1 MYLRLPWVLGSVGL
15 ARTLLIVALSVSI
28 TLITGLSIS
37 AIATNMKV
45 GGGGAYYMISRTFGL
60 EAGAAIGLPLFF
72 AQALGIAFYIVGFAE
87 AVVGYI
93 PGVSIE
99 VVGIA
104 TLVTLTALASFSA
117 KLALKGQFV
126 ILTVLMASLASV
138 FLGGEPSA
146 PGIGT
151 GEAIAAG
158 SFWVA
163 FAVFFP
169 AVTGIEAGLGMSG
182 DLKDPARS
190 LPRGTLLAIGTG
202 LVIYAAIP
210 IFLSQ
215 VIVDHTELLND
226 SLILTRVARWASL
239 VVLGIL
245 GATLS
250 SALGALLGAP
260 RTLQALAQD
269 RVLPRFLGR
278 GYGPGRDPRLATV
291 VAFLIAGL
299 GIMLGDL
306 NAIAPV
312 LSMFFLTS
320 YGVLN
325 FSAGIEALIAGP
337 AWRPT
342 FRVHW
347 SVSLI
352 GCLACVAAMLMINP
366 GATFIA
372 IFASAVVYLAVQ
384 RRSLNARWSDIRY
397 GLLVLVARAVIQALA
412 RRTPHERSWNPNIL
426 VLAGTPSKRWHLVLM
441 GQALAG
447 ETGLL
452 TIATVVPDEFAEQ
465 TGRLAALREGISK
478 YLEERRVAALVK
490 VHADDSVANGL
501 LALVKSYG
509 FGPLVPNT
517 ILMGKADGAADPK
530 RHAELL
536 SAVQR
541 RRRNIVVVHE
551 AEDIKL
557 LSRAE
562 RIDLWWGGNR
572 ANSGLMLALAFLLK
586 KHPVWEDAQIV
597 VHRVIPV
604 DADTAIATADMNA
617 LLSTA
622 RFAAKVHVLAH
633 AGEPLEA
640 ARIHSQQADLV
651 FLGMRP
657 RKDEESLD
665 DYSRY
670 YTALAHRTEGLPPTA
685 LVTAADEVDL
695 HRLFSGN

>member
-1 MYLRLPWVLGSVGL
+1 MYLRFPWVLGSVGL
-15 ARTLLIVALSVSI
+15 AGTLLIVGLSISI
-28 TLITGLSIS
+28 TLFTGLSIS

-45 GGGGAYYMISRTFGL
+45 GGGGAYYLISRTFGL

-72 AQALGIAFYIVGFAE
+72 AQALGIAFYIAGFAE
-87 AVVGYI
+87 AVVGYV
-93 PGVSIE
+93 PVVSTE
-99 VVGIA
+99 VVGFA
-104 TLVTLTALASFSA
+104 TLFTLTAVAYFSA
-117 KLALKGQFV
+117 NLALKGQYA
-126 ILTVLMASLASV
+126 ILAVLMASLVSI
-138 FLGGEPSA
+138 FLGGEPSTA
-146 PGIGT
+146 GAVT
-151 GEAIAAG
+151 GEAIAPG
-158 SFWVA
+158 TFWVA

-182 DLKDPARS
+182 DLEDPGRS
-190 LPRGTLLAIGTG
+190 LPRGTLLAIATG
-202 LVIYAAIP
+202 LAIYVAIP

-215 VIVDHTELLND
+215 VIPDRAQLLDD
-226 SLILTRVARWASL
+226 SLILTRVARWGPL

-269 RVLPRFLGR
+269 GVLPRFLGR
-278 GYGPGRDPRLATV
+278 GYGPGRDPRWATMAAFV
-291 VAFLIAGL
+291 VAAL
-299 GIMLGDL
+299 GITLGDL

-325 FSAGIEALIAGP
+325 FSAGIEGLIAGP
-337 AWRPT
+337 AWRPS
-342 FRVHW
+342 FKVHW
-347 SVSLI
+347 GVSLT

-372 IFASAVVYLAVQ
+372 IFASAAVYLAVQ
-384 RRSLNARWSDIRY
+384 RRSLSARWGDIRY
-397 GLLVLVARAVIQALA
+397 GLLVLVARTVIQAMA

-452 TIATVVPDEFAEQ
+452 TVATVVPDEFAEQ
-465 TGRLAALREGISK
+465 TGRLTGIRDGISK
-478 YLEERRVAALVK
+478 YLDDRRVTALVK
-490 VHADDSVANGL
+490 VHADNSVPSGL

-551 AEDIKL
+551 AEDIETL
-557 LSRAE
+557 ARAK

-572 ANSGLMLALAFLLK
+572 SNSGLMLALAFLLK
-586 KHPVWEDAQIV
+586 KHHVWEGAQIV
-597 VHRVIPV
+597 VHRVVPA
-604 DADTAIATADMNA
+604 DADVAVATADMNA

-622 RFAAKVHVLAH
+622 RFAAEVHVLAYE
-633 AGEPLEA
+633 GEPLET
-640 ARIHSQQADLV
+640 ARSHSRGADLV
-651 FLGMRP
+651 FLGMR
-657 RKDEESLD
+657 RRGDEESLD
-665 DYSRY
+665 EYASY
-670 YTALAHRTEGLPPTA
+670 YAALARRTEGLPPTA
-685 LVTAADEVDL
+685 LVTAADLVDL
-695 HRLFSGN
+695 HRLFSGH